1 MPENKMHEDRDLRP
15 KAVGVF
21 AAALVAL
28 TVFTLLVMGWLMSSS
43 SPRGAK
49 TPPLAFQPEQLSPS
63 PALQVSPGRD
73 LQEMHAM
80 EERQLNSYQWV
91 DPAAGIASI
100 PIERAKDLIVKRGLP
115 VHGSRDEPKR

>member
-1 MPENKMHEDRDLRP
+1 MPENKTYEDRDLRP
-15 KAVGVF
+15 KVVGVF

-28 TVFTLLVMGWLMSSS
+28 TVFTLLAMGWLISTS

-49 TPPLAFQPEQLSPS
+49 TSPMAFQPEQLSAS
-63 PALQVSPGRD
+63 PGLQVSPGRD
-73 LQEMHAM
+73 LMEMRAM

-100 PIERAKDLIVKRGLP
+100 PIERAKDLIVERGLP
-115 VHGSRDEPKR
+115 VRGSRDEP